1 MFSWLPPAPL
11 LATPTTS
18 GPAAGVA
25 VPGVP
30 TYPKPRN
37 LQYIFCGFPIFQSCG
52 SSQHRPKDGP
62 NLVQEGANIARRWA
76 KIAPKMASWS
86 KRGQH
91 SRKLVQR
98 RPKMRLLQTLRMG
111 HSHNNNNKNNNKNK
125 NKQTTN
131 NNRRP
136 YKHPAIYGA
145 FFKCF
150 LAFPCAPLLFITF
163 CRASRASDVIRVM
176 HSSVSVGVVQ
186 CDVLVIPQLVAI
198 LPHIVLS
205 HFCAC

>member
-1 MFSWLPPAPL
+1 MTLPFTTIDGRWLLPSHRTIQTPVPHIGTQRSHGSDNSCPLQTEQGLFSWLPPAPL

-37 LQYIFCGFPIFQSCG
+37 LQYIFCGFPIFRSCG

-91 SRKLVQR
+91 SRKQVQR

-111 HSHNNNNKNNNKNK
+111 HSHNNNNKKNK
-125 NKQTTN
+125 KNKQNKTNKTKQTTN

-136 YKHPAIYGA
+136 YKHPAIYGV
-145 FFKCF
+145 F
-150 LAFPCAPLLFITF
+150 
-163 CRASRASDVIRVM
+163 
-176 HSSVSVGVVQ
+176 
-186 CDVLVIPQLVAI
+186 
-198 LPHIVLS
+198 
-205 HFCAC
+205 